1 MKKINSIAVLA
12 AGLFA
17 MLLVSCENQPIEFP
31 DYDYTAVY
39 FAYQYPVRT
48 IVLGEDIFDNSLDN
62 EHKCM
67 IYATMGGVYKNT
79 KRIDIDVEVDNSL
92 CENLYFGDATEV
104 LPMPAGHYSLAGN
117 QITLDA
123 TMLGGVEVQL
133 SDAFFSDSLSLRN
146 TYVIPLRMTRV
157 TNADSI
163 LSGTPKFDD
172 AVRGNETDWD
182 VQPKDYVLYCVKYIN
197 PWHGNYLRRGQD
209 NIARLIEADTT
220 VIRHADYVENDQVS
234 TMTTLSMNSVA
245 FPITLV
251 DTSNTNVTC
260 TLVLT
265 FNGNDQCTV
274 SSNTAGFTAS
284 GSGSFVKDGDKNSW
298 GNQDRNVIYLDYTI
312 DFTERTYVTKDTL
325 VVRDRGVSIE
335 TFVPV
340 YNII

>member
-1 MKKINSIAVLA
+1 MKKINSIAVLT

-17 MLLVSCENQPIEFP
+17 MLLVSCENQPVTFP
-31 DYDYTAVY
+31 DYDYSAVY

-62 EHKCM
+62 EHKCI
-67 IYATMGGVYKNT
+67 IYATIGGVYENT
-79 KRIDIDVEVDNSL
+79 KRIDIDFEVDNSL
-92 CENLYFGDATEV
+92 CDNLYFGDDTEV
-104 LPMPAGHYSLAGN
+104 LPMPSSHYSLAGS

-133 SDAFFSDSLSLRN
+133 SDAFFADSLAVKN
-146 TYVIPLRMTRV
+146 AYVIPLRMTNV

-163 LSGTPKFDD
+163 LSGAPKFGD

-182 VQPKDYVLYCVKYIN
+182 VQPKDFILYCVKYIN
-197 PWHGNYLRRGQD
+197 RWHGNYLRRGVD
-209 NIARLIEADTT
+209 NIAREFAEDTSI
-220 VIRHADYVENDQVS
+220 VRHTEFVEDDQVS
-234 TMTTLSMNSVA
+234 TMTTLSMNAVA
-245 FPITLV
+245 FPVTVV

-265 FNGNDQCTV
+265 FGENDQCTV
-274 SSNTAGFTAS
+274 STNTPGFTAS
-284 GSGSFVKDGDKNSW
+284 GSGTFVKDGDKNSW

-340 YNII
+340 YDMI